1 MVDGLLALMTVV
13 EDTNILSRGG
23 REGERIV
30 RENAVYALELGGMGS
45 KEGKEAVREM
55 NGLFTRCNLSPGG
68 SADLLAVTVFLHLL
82 IPASG

>member
-82 IPASG
+82 TPASG